1 VHEVAYGPAGDVL
14 SFAADFEQH
23 CEGAAPALFGSI
35 HFNSGAPVPP
45 ALTLSLR
52 GCTSC
57 RAGDYFAVEGRLTN
71 PDTRDV
77 VVEIKVGMRLP
88 DGSALNLLGQA
99 GEHLVLT
106 LPAGFEQTFPIINLR
121 LPPGLQTGA
130 WRFEGTL
137 LEVVL
142 TFDRKV
148 KVFEIEP

>member
-1 VHEVAYGPAGDVL
+1 
-14 SFAADFEQH
+14 
-23 CEGAAPALFGSI
+23 
-35 HFNSGAPVPP
+35 
-45 ALTLSLR
+45 
-52 GCTSC
+52 
-57 RAGDYFAVEGRLTN
+57 
-71 PDTRDV
+71 
-77 VVEIKVGMRLP
+77 MRLP